1 MCLSLYL
8 NWRNEL
14 QITWRKLNENMA
26 SLTEDEIMGML
37 EYERTHERRVK
48 MLLRLH
54 QRANSL
60 RVARERIELLKEGL
74 RP

>member
-1 MCLSLYL
+1 M
-8 NWRNEL
+8 
-14 QITWRKLNENMA
+14 QITWQKLNESMA
-26 SLTEDEIMGML
+26 TLTEDEVIAML

-60 RVARERIELLKEGL
+60 RVARERVELLKEGV

>member
-1 MCLSLYL
+1 
-8 NWRNEL
+8 L
-14 QITWRKLNENMA
+14 QITWRKLNERMA
-26 SLTEDEIMGML
+26 TLTEDEVMAML

-54 QRANSL
+54 QRVNSL
-60 RVARERIELLKEGL
+60 RVARERIELLKEGV

>member
-1 MCLSLYL
+1 ML
-8 NWRNEL
+8 
-14 QITWRKLNENMA
+14 ITWRRLNEYMA
-26 SLTEDEIMGML
+26 TYTEEEIMAML

-60 RVARERIELLKEGL
+60 RVARERIELLKEGV

>member
-1 MCLSLYL
+1 MLK
-8 NWRNEL
+8 NWRSVL
-14 QITWRKLNENMA
+14 QITWRRLNEYMA
-26 SLTEDEIMGML
+26 TYTEKEIMDML
-37 EYERTHERRVK
+37 EYERTHDRRVK

-60 RVARERIELLKEGL
+60 RVARERIELLKEGV

>member
-1 MCLSLYL
+1 MK
-8 NWRNEL
+8 
-14 QITWRKLNENMA
+14 ITWRKLNEYMA
-26 SLTEDEIMGML
+26 TYSEEEIMAML

>member
-1 MCLSLYL
+1 M
-8 NWRNEL
+8 

-26 SLTEDEIMGML
+26 SLTEDEIVAML
-37 EYERTHERRVK
+37 EYERTHARRVK

-60 RVARERIELLKEGL
+60 RVARERIELLKEGV

>member
-1 MCLSLYL
+1 M
-8 NWRNEL
+8 
-14 QITWRKLNENMA
+14 QITWRKLNERMA
-26 SLTEDEIMGML
+26 TLSEEEVMAML
-37 EYERTHERRVK
+37 EYERTHDRRVK

-54 QRANSL
+54 QRGNSL

>member
-1 MCLSLYL
+1 M
-8 NWRNEL
+8 
-14 QITWRKLNENMA
+14 QITWRKLNERMA
-26 SLTEDEIMGML
+26 TFTEEEVMAML
-37 EYERTHERRVK
+37 EYERTHDRRVK

-54 QRANSL
+54 QRGNSL

>member
-1 MCLSLYL
+1 MK
-8 NWRNEL
+8 
-14 QITWRKLNENMA
+14 ITWRRLNEYMA
-26 SLTEDEIMGML
+26 TYSEDEIMTML

-60 RVARERIELLKEGL
+60 RVARERIELLKEAV

>member
-1 MCLSLYL
+1 M
-8 NWRNEL
+8 
-14 QITWRKLNENMA
+14 QITWRKLNERMA
-26 SLTEDEIMGML
+26 TLTEEEVVDML
-37 EYERTHERRVK
+37 EYERAHDKRVK

-60 RVARERIELLKEGL
+60 RVARERIELLKEAV

>member
-1 MCLSLYL
+1 M
-8 NWRNEL
+8 
-14 QITWRKLNENMA
+14 QITWRRLNEYMA
-26 SLTEDEIMGML
+26 TYSEEEIMAML

-60 RVARERIELLKEGL
+60 RVARERIELLKEAV

>member
-1 MCLSLYL
+1 M
-8 NWRNEL
+8 
-14 QITWRKLNENMA
+14 QITWRKLNERMA
-26 SLTEDEIMGML
+26 TLTEQEVTDML
-37 EYERTHERRVK
+37 EYERTHDKRVK

-60 RVARERIELLKEGL
+60 RVARERIELLKEAV

>member
-1 MCLSLYL
+1 M
-8 NWRNEL
+8 

-26 SLTEDEIMGML
+26 SLTEEEIMAML

-60 RVARERIELLKEGL
+60 RVARERIELLKEAV

>member
-1 MCLSLYL
+1 MK
-8 NWRNEL
+8 
-14 QITWRKLNENMA
+14 ITWRRLNEYMA
-26 SLTEDEIMGML
+26 TFSEEEIMAML

>member
-1 MCLSLYL
+1 ML
-8 NWRNEL
+8 
-14 QITWRKLNENMA
+14 ITWRRLNETMA
-26 SLTEDEIMGML
+26 TLSEEEIMAML

-54 QRANSL
+54 QRGNSL

>member
-1 MCLSLYL
+1 M
-8 NWRNEL
+8 

-26 SLTEDEIMGML
+26 SLTEDEVMAML
-37 EYERTHERRVK
+37 EYERTHARRVK

-60 RVARERIELLKEGL
+60 RVARERIELLKEGV

>member
-1 MCLSLYL
+1 M
-8 NWRNEL
+8 
-14 QITWRKLNENMA
+14 QITWRKLNERMA
-26 SLTEDEIMGML
+26 TLTEDEVMAML

-54 QRANSL
+54 QRVNSL
-60 RVARERIELLKEGL
+60 RVARERIELLKEGV

>member
-1 MCLSLYL
+1 M
-8 NWRNEL
+8 
-14 QITWRKLNENMA
+14 QITWRKLNESMA
-26 SLTEDEIMGML
+26 TYSEEEIMAML

>member
-1 MCLSLYL
+1 ML
-8 NWRNEL
+8 
-14 QITWRKLNENMA
+14 ITWRRLNEYRA
-26 SLTEDEIMGML
+26 TYTEDEILAML

-60 RVARERIELLKEGL
+60 RVARERIELLKEAV

>member
-1 MCLSLYL
+1 ML
-8 NWRNEL
+8 
-14 QITWRKLNENMA
+14 ITWRRLNEYMA
-26 SLTEDEIMGML
+26 TYSEEEIMAML

-60 RVARERIELLKEGL
+60 RVARERIELLKEGV

>member
-1 MCLSLYL
+1 
-8 NWRNEL
+8 
-14 QITWRKLNENMA
+14 MA
-26 SLTEDEIMGML
+26 TYTEEEIMAML

-60 RVARERIELLKEGL
+60 RVARERIELLKEAV
-74 RP
+74 RS

>member
-1 MCLSLYL
+1 M
-8 NWRNEL
+8 

-26 SLTEDEIMGML
+26 TLTEEEIMTML

>member
-1 MCLSLYL
+1 M
-8 NWRNEL
+8 
-14 QITWRKLNENMA
+14 QITWRKLNESMA
-26 SLTEDEIMGML
+26 TLTEDEVMAML

-60 RVARERIELLKEGL
+60 RVARERVELLKEGVK
-74 RP
+74 P

>member
-1 MCLSLYL
+1 ML
-8 NWRNEL
+8 
-14 QITWRKLNENMA
+14 ITWRRLNEYMA
-26 SLTEDEIMGML
+26 TYTEDEIMTML

-48 MLLRLH
+48 MLLRSH

-60 RVARERIELLKEGL
+60 RVARERIELLKEAV

>member
-1 MCLSLYL
+1 M
-8 NWRNEL
+8 
-14 QITWRKLNENMA
+14 QITWRKLNESMA
-26 SLTEDEIMGML
+26 TLSEDEVVAML

-60 RVARERIELLKEGL
+60 RVARERVELLKEGV

>member
-1 MCLSLYL
+1 M
-8 NWRNEL
+8 

-26 SLTEDEIMGML
+26 SLTEDEVMAML

-60 RVARERIELLKEGL
+60 RVARERIELLKEAV

>member
-1 MCLSLYL
+1 M
-8 NWRNEL
+8 
-14 QITWRKLNENMA
+14 QITWRKLNERMA
-26 SLTEDEIMGML
+26 TLSEDEIMTML

>member
-1 MCLSLYL
+1 M
-8 NWRNEL
+8 

-26 SLTEDEIMGML
+26 TLSEDEIMAML

>member
-1 MCLSLYL
+1 
-8 NWRNEL
+8 
-14 QITWRKLNENMA
+14 MA
-26 SLTEDEIMGML
+26 TYTEGEIMAML

-54 QRANSL
+54 QRGNSL

>member
-1 MCLSLYL
+1 MK
-8 NWRNEL
+8 
-14 QITWRKLNENMA
+14 ITWRKLNETMA
-26 SLTEDEIMGML
+26 TLSEEEIMAML

>member
-1 MCLSLYL
+1 M
-8 NWRNEL
+8 
-14 QITWRKLNENMA
+14 QITWRKLNESMA
-26 SLTEDEIMGML
+26 TLTEDEVVAML

-60 RVARERIELLKEGL
+60 RVARERVELLKEGVK
-74 RP
+74 P

>member
-1 MCLSLYL
+1 ML
-8 NWRNEL
+8 
-14 QITWRKLNENMA
+14 ITWRRLNEYMA
-26 SLTEDEIMGML
+26 TYSEDEIMAML

-60 RVARERIELLKEGL
+60 RVARERIELLKEGV

>member
-1 MCLSLYL
+1 M
-8 NWRNEL
+8 
-14 QITWRKLNENMA
+14 QITWRKLNERMA
-26 SLTEDEIMGML
+26 TLSEDEVMEML
-37 EYERTHERRVK
+37 EYERTHDKRVK

-60 RVARERIELLKEGL
+60 RVARERIELLKEAV

>member
-1 MCLSLYL
+1 M
-8 NWRNEL
+8 
-14 QITWRKLNENMA
+14 QITWRKLNERMA
-26 SLTEDEIMGML
+26 TLTEDEVMDML
-37 EYERTHERRVK
+37 EYERTHDRRVK

-60 RVARERIELLKEGL
+60 RVARERIELLKEGV

>member
-1 MCLSLYL
+1 ML
-8 NWRNEL
+8 
-14 QITWRKLNENMA
+14 ITWRKLNETMS
-26 SLTEDEIMGML
+26 SLTEEEIMEML

-54 QRANSL
+54 QRGNSM
-60 RVARERIELLKEGL
+60 RVARERIELLKEAV